1 MKNSSIPCN
10 VIIDMLPLYK
20 EEICSDETKEL
31 VEEHLRSCENCRQ
44 LYEELSLPAQK
55 NETVPSEAE
64 TFKKV
69 GKKLKRSRFTKIMS
83 ALMCICLVLFGAVN
97 GAWYFLKYRPMK
109 KMCEGMRY
117 IDNSTSTKRLD
128 PVYVDEDNDF
138 YYAVILPDYLDF
150 SVGYMVISPK
160 DSEYVDED
168 KMHRSNDTKQP
179 VLVISYSIFGKTSL
193 SVHRESI
200 PILMGDNVIYTT
212 FEMNN
217 GLKDLYNQY
226 FTPKHILETADMF
239 KAHEAKLESMQK
251 AAQKKWGEY
260 L

>member
-31 VEEHLRSCENCRQ
+31 LEEHLRSCENCRQ
-44 LYEELSLPAQK
+44 LYEELSLPAPK
-55 NETVPSEAE
+55 NETAPSEAE

-109 KMCEGMRY
+109 KMCVGMRR
-117 IDNSTSTKRLD
+117 IDNSTPTAKFSPT
-128 PVYVDEDNDF
+128 YVDDDDD
-138 YYAVILPDYLDF
+138 YVYAVILPDYLDF

-160 DSEYVDED
+160 GSDE
-168 KMHRSNDTKQP
+168 MLRSNDTKQP
-179 VLVISYSIFGKTSL
+179 VLMISYSMFGKTDL
-193 SVHRESI
+193 SVHRKSI

-212 FEMNN
+212 FEVNN
-217 GLKDLYNQY
+217 GLTDLFNQY
-226 FTPKHILETADMF
+226 FTSKHILETENMF
-239 KAHEAKLESMQK
+239 KSHAEELEAMKK

>member
-20 EEICSDETKEL
+20 EELCSDETKEL
-31 VEEHLRSCENCRQ
+31 LEEHLRSCENCRQ
-44 LYEELSLPAQK
+44 LYEELSLPAPK
-55 NETVPSEAE
+55 NETAPSEAE

-109 KMCEGMRY
+109 KMCEGMQY
-117 IDNSTSTKRLD
+117 ISNSASTKRSSS
-128 PVYVDEDNDF
+128 VYVDDDAD
-138 YYAVILPDYLDF
+138 YIYAVILPDYLDF
-150 SVGYMVISPK
+150 SAGYMVISPK
-160 DSEYVDED
+160 GSDETL
-168 KMHRSNDTKQP
+168 RSNDTKQP
-179 VLVISYSIFGKTSL
+179 LLMISYSIFGKTNL
-193 SVHRESI
+193 SVHRKNI
-200 PILMGDNVIYTT
+200 PVLVGDKVIYTT
-212 FEMNN
+212 FELNN
-217 GLKDLYNQY
+217 KLTYLYNQY
-226 FTPKHILETADMF
+226 YTPKDILETGKIF
-239 KAHEAKLESMQK
+239 NAHNEELEAMQK